1 MTTDKARK
9 RAVRVRMSKTGESYT
24 AARLHVVH
32 PDPAAASGAVDAP
45 TAGAPAA
52 GRPAAEPPAARPATA
67 NAEPAPLPPRAA
79 DPGLPDAT
87 VLAATGRD
95 WDAWLRILDGID
107 ATAMTH
113 TETAA
118 WLVQEQGVSG
128 WWSQSI
134 TVGYERARGLRQVH
148 QRPDGFYVGVSK
160 TFDLDVAR
168 LWAAFTDEEVRATWL
183 EPDAV
188 KLRAATPDR
197 TARFDFKDGR
207 SRVNAGFVIK
217 GQGRSLVAIEHARLA
232 SPEDVESMRVYW
244 RERLGRLA
252 ATVH

>member
-9 RAVRVRMSKTGESYT
+9 RAVRARMSKTGESYT
-24 AARLHVVH
+24 AARRHVV
-32 PDPAAASGAVDAP
+32 DPAPSAASAAAAPP
-45 TAGAPAA
+45 TAEA
-52 GRPAAEPPAARPATA
+52 
-67 NAEPAPLPPRAA
+67 APLPPRTA

-87 VLAATGRD
+87 VQAATGRD
-95 WDAWLRILDGID
+95 WDAWLRILDDVD

-118 WLVQEQGVSG
+118 WLVQEHGVSG

-168 LWAAFTDEEVRATWL
+168 LWAAFTDADIRATWL

-217 GQGRSLVAIEHARLA
+217 GPGRSLVAIEHARLG
-232 SPEDVESMRVYW
+232 SHDDVESMRVFW
-244 RERLGRLA
+244 RERLARLA
-252 ATVH
+252 TTVR